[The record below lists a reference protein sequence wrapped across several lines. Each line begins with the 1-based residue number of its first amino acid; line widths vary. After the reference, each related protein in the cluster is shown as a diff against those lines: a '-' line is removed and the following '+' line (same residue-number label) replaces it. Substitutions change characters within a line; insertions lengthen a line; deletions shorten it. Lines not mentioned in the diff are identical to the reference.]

1 MRLRFSPITFMLA
14 YCLVYIAALLWDLPA
29 FRYYPLHGQLSWGPT
44 VVKGLGPAMAWYG
57 IMAEAALI
65 ARDAVIIDT
74 PARAATS
81 RIVGGFFFA
90 AFCII
95 HLPSHF
101 YGQGKSRR
109 SGL

>member
-65 ARDAVIIDT
+65 AAVLAVIVPDRWFANRMQNVLWAV
-74 PARAATS
+74 PVAAMLICTFLM
-81 RIVGGFFFA
+81 RTFF
-90 AFCII
+90 
-95 HLPSHF
+95 
-101 YGQGKSRR
+101 R
-109 SGL
+109 

>member
-29 FRYYPLHGQLSWGPT
+29 FLYYPLLGQLSWGPE

-65 ARDAVIIDT
+65 AAILAVIVPDRWFANRMQNVLWAVPVTAMIICT
-74 PARAATS
+74 FLMRT
-81 RIVGGFFFA
+81 FF
-90 AFCII
+90 
-95 HLPSHF
+95 
-101 YGQGKSRR
+101 G
-109 SGL
+109 